1 MEGPIKEE
9 LSSEES
15 EVEEPDP
22 IGEIVPIQDETPFKD
37 YVYHGN
43 LSIIEEEPELLE
55 EILIAEEPDLIEEL
69 SIFVPPIVAILTKRK
84 RKDDEGLRYN
94 PKRPNF
100 LRYDRM
106 GSPTSD

>member
-43 LSIIEEEPELLE
+43 LYI
-55 EILIAEEPDLIEEL
+55 
-69 SIFVPPIVAILTKRK
+69 
-84 RKDDEGLRYN
+84 
-94 PKRPNF
+94 
-100 LRYDRM
+100 
-106 GSPTSD
+106 